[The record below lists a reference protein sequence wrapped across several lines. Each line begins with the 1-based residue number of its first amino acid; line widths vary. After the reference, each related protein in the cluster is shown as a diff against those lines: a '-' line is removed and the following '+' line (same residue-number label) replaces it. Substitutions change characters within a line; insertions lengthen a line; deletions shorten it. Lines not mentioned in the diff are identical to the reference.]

1 MWLEKWINFLAVISI
16 SIGLLILCTFIMITL
31 NMNSVIQHWA
41 EGFGMVVYLEE
52 KAANDDTSRLNNY
65 LMSDNDLIDVKY
77 VSKEQALNDVR
88 RTLGTDAII
97 LDGLKANPLP
107 ASFDLKIK
115 SDLLQPGLVKQKA
128 RKLES
133 IEGVAEV
140 QYGEKWLSS
149 LSAVSRSMKIGA
161 VFLGCAIFIAVTF
174 ITYSTIKIFFYRR
187 REEVETL
194 KLLGAARGFIKAPFL
209 IEGLVLGTLGGI
221 ISSMII
227 FSAYSFTS
235 LKIMEFLPAIKFIVV
250 DLPVQ
255 TYLMIPVAGA
265 LMSLSGS
272 FIAVGRIRY

>member
-1 MWLEKWINFLAVISI
+1 MV
-16 SIGLLILCTFIMITL
+16 TL

-41 EGFGMVVYLEE
+41 EGFGIVVYLEE
-52 KAANDDTSRLNNY
+52 NAGNDDKSRLNNY

-77 VSKEQALNDVR
+77 ISKEQALNDVR
-88 RTLGTDAII
+88 KTLGTDAII
-97 LDGLKANPLP
+97 LDDLKANPLP
-107 ASFDLKIK
+107 ASFELKIK
-115 SDLLQPGLVKQKA
+115 SELLQPGRVKQKA

-133 IEGVAEV
+133 IEGIAEV

-161 VFLGCAIFIAVTF
+161 IILGCAIFIAVTF

-187 REEVETL
+187 MDEVETL
-194 KLLGAARGFIKAPFL
+194 KLLGAARGFIKVPFL
-209 IEGLVLGTLGGI
+209 IEGLFLGTLGGI

-235 LKIMEFLPAIKFIVV
+235 LKIVEFLPAIKFIVV

-255 TYLMIPVAGA
+255 TYLIIPVAGA